1 MWYICT
7 VIYQRRSPFGSR
19 SMFDRFPLVLRYS
32 FVRPSF
38 VLRSVS
44 VREARCN
51 GHVTDKEK
59 TKKEV
64 TAFFEK
70 ILLREVKETE
80 NTRTVYSVLLSA
92 TFAPHTVEVLFEYYV
107 RDMRNLKILLLYSL
121 WSPIGKGSYNLFRII
136 AVALL
141 KEAGV
146 LDVNDMT
153 F

>member
-1 MWYICT
+1 
-7 VIYQRRSPFGSR
+7 
-19 SMFDRFPLVLRYS
+19 MFDRFPLVLRYS

-51 GHVTDKEK
+51 GVVTEQDK

-70 ILLREVKETE
+70 ILLREVKESE
-80 NTRTVYSVLLSA
+80 NTRSVYSVLLSA

>member
-1 MWYICT
+1 
-7 VIYQRRSPFGSR
+7 
-19 SMFDRFPLVLRYS
+19 MFDRFPLVLRYS

-51 GHVTDKEK
+51 GVVTEQDK

-80 NTRTVYSVLLSA
+80 NTRSVYSVLLSA